1 VKPNHTFTF
10 VPFSNLEEKT
20 HLIFYMRLLYMASTL
35 AIVGIILLVLVVGV
49 FAFSGLSNGMSY
61 IGDKI
66 SGMFSSSPAPP
77 PSYTE
82 PGSPILGG
90 ARKWFRGKN
99 MTRNQ
104 ATGAFIA
111 VVSALIYSLYRS
123 AQNFLLLTGR

>member
-1 VKPNHTFTF
+1 
-10 VPFSNLEEKT
+10 
-20 HLIFYMRLLYMASTL
+20 MASTL
-35 AIVGIILLVLVVGV
+35 VIVGLILLILVAGV
-49 FAFSGLSNGMSY
+49 FAFSGLSHGMSY

-66 SGMFSSSPAPP
+66 SGTSSSSAPS
-77 PSYTE
+77 PSYTQE
-82 PGSPILGG
+82 SAMLTGG

-104 ATGAFIA
+104 ATGAFVA

>member
-1 VKPNHTFTF
+1 
-10 VPFSNLEEKT
+10 
-20 HLIFYMRLLYMASTL
+20 MASTL
-35 AIVGIILLVLVVGV
+35 VIVGLILLILVAVV

-66 SGMFSSSPAPP
+66 SGAFSSSEPS

-90 ARKWFRGKN
+90 ARKWFRGKK
-99 MTRNQ
+99 MSRSQ
-104 ATGAFIA
+104 STGAFIA

-123 AQNFLLLTGR
+123 AQHFLLLTGR